1 MKSSN
6 INQHL
11 SHEQICDLLL
21 SDRLAA
27 APAVDAAQELH
38 QEHLQGCLIC
48 TSELELL
55 RSSVTSFRTASV
67 AVADRAMARR
77 PLQAA
82 FQAMDA
88 KRSTRQLTPAFFWA
102 ATALIFT
109 AAIPLGLFHTNLN
122 PFLKHEAA
130 VVATNNTDSSTAATG
145 SAANDTIAS
154 NASIESDEAL
164 LEGINQDLS
173 ASIPSPMQALAGP
186 VSTPANSKTSSQ
198 QAQRNN

>member
-21 SDRLAA
+21 SDRLAV

-88 KRSTRQLTPAFFWA
+88 KRSTQHLTPAFFWA

-130 VVATNNTDSSTAATG
+130 AVATNNTGASTAG
-145 SAANDTIAS
+145 SNTIAS

-173 ASIPSPMQALAGP
+173 ASVPSPMQALAGP
-186 VSTPANSKTSSQ
+186 ASTQANSKTSSQ
-198 QAQRNN
+198 QTQRNN

>member
-1 MKSSN
+1 MNSSN

-21 SDRLAA
+21 SDRLAPA
-27 APAVDAAQELH
+27 TVAVDATQELH

-48 TSELELL
+48 ASELELL
-55 RSSVTSFRTASV
+55 RGSVASFRTASV

-77 PLQAA
+77 PMQAA

-88 KRSTRQLTPAFFWA
+88 KRSQRHLTPAFFWA

-130 VVATNNTDSSTAATG
+130 VVATNNTSTST
-145 SAANDTIAS
+145 SANTIAS
-154 NASIESDEAL
+154 NASLESDEAL
-164 LEGINQDLS
+164 LESINQDLS
-173 ASIPSPMQALAGP
+173 ASVPSPMQALAGP
-186 VSTPANSKTSSQ
+186 ASTQSSSLTNSQTTSSQ
-198 QAQRNN
+198 QTQRNN